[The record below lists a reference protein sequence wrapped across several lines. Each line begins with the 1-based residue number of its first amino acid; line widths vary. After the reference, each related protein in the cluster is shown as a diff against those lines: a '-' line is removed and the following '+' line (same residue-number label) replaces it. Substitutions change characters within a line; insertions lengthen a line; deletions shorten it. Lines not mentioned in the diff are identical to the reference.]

1 MARLILFIYHLCAS
15 YFIWK
20 KNRLVIPATRDT
32 LLRTRVRLYIVT
44 RFLYVDRGK
53 NRGLDYESRY
63 RSRLPFISILQPII
77 VIIGTSR
84 YFPPLENIT
93 PYIVSTSRLSS
104 NDLSI
109 DLSDPLLTVF
119 IEHCFIDQGVYN
131 PDWLI
136 AYSREI
142 CASDWKMFATSWLY
156 CEK

>member
-15 YFIWK
+15 YFIWE

-32 LLRTRVRLYIVT
+32 LLELVFGYIVT

-131 PDWLI
+131 RDWLI

-142 CASDWKMFATSWLY
+142 CASDWKMFATLSWLY

>member
-1 MARLILFIYHLCAS
+1 MLRILFE
-15 YFIWK
+15 K

-63 RSRLPFISILQPII
+63 RSRLPLISILQPII

-142 CASDWKMFATSWLY
+142 CASDWKMFATLSWLY

>member
-1 MARLILFIYHLCAS
+1 MLRILFE
-15 YFIWK
+15 K

-63 RSRLPFISILQPII
+63 RSRLPLISILQPII

-131 PDWLI
+131 RDWLI

-142 CASDWKMFATSWLY
+142 CASD
-156 CEK
+156 